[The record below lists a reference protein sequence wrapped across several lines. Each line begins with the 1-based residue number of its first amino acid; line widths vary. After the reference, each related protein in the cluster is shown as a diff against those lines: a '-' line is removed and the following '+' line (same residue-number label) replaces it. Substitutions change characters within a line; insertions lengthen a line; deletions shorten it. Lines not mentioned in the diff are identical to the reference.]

1 MQHLLLFVTFG
12 LFLFSCR
19 PTETERISVSDEQ
32 HITYGINRFMIE
44 EGIEV
49 LADLR
54 LHRASGI
61 IIASLDFENNNSR
74 EQEIDLSEIYL
85 ESINGTRSDPIRTD
99 STILQ
104 LNSSESKKVK
114 FEFRPINNLYLYR
127 LTGLHGDPSPTYSLN
142 FSNVN
147 SRSVPYLAD
156 SIAYANHIQKSG
168 IESKLKVWQIKA
180 DDMEFQETLA
190 SSLFDAAFFEN
201 PKFNSADANQL
212 NFQVTENEILFGGL
226 VVGVR
231 CYQIESK
238 LILDLKVV
246 NHQSN
251 NLELDLR
258 KVRID
263 DTPELSQDTIVFASS
278 NSPHLQNGTEL
289 TFRKGDR
296 GRFKIEFKTGI
307 LQEDPKIHLPIIIAG
322 SDFLLFEP
330 IPLKKA
336 NWPIQE

>member
-1 MQHLLLFVTFG
+1 M
-12 LFLFSCR
+12 
-19 PTETERISVSDEQ
+19 
-32 HITYGINRFMIE
+32 
-44 EGIEV
+44 
-49 LADLR
+49 
-54 LHRASGI
+54 
-61 IIASLDFENNNSR
+61 DFENNTSR
-74 EQEIDLSEIYL
+74 IQEIDLSEIYL
-85 ESINGTRSDPIRTD
+85 ESINRTRSDPIRTD

-104 LNSSESKKVK
+104 LNSSESKIVK
-114 FEFRPINNLYLYR
+114 LEFRPINNLYLYR

-147 SRSVPYLAD
+147 SRSVPYFAD
-156 SIAYANHIQKSG
+156 SMAYARYIQNSG
-168 IESKLKVWQIKA
+168 IESRLNVWQMNTEDKG
-180 DDMEFQETLA
+180 FQESLA
-190 SSLFDAAFFEN
+190 SSLFDAANFEN
-201 PKFNSADANQL
+201 PNFTSAEANQL

-226 VVGVR
+226 VIGVR

-238 LILDLKVV
+238 FTFDLKVV

-251 NLELDLR
+251 NLELNLE

-263 DTPELSQDTIVFASS
+263 NTHESSLDTIVFASS
-278 NSPHLQNGTEL
+278 NSPHLQKDTEL

-307 LQEDPKIHLPIIIAG
+307 LQEEPKIHLPMIIAG
-322 SDFLLFEP
+322 SDLLLFES